1 MSNAKEVTPMR
12 AKHTDRQ
19 VPTEF
24 WLYFALVFIV
34 LLPIA
39 AVKGFL
45 RLVLP
50 IGGGDGDQRWFVGD
64 AWAAAWRITPQI
76 FSSV

>member
-1 MSNAKEVTPMR
+1 MSDAKEANAMR
-12 AKHTDRQ
+12 AKQADRQ

-24 WLYFALVFIV
+24 WLYFSLVFLV

-50 IGGGDGDQRWFVGD
+50 IGGGEGEQRWFIGD
-64 AWAAAWRITPQI
+64 AWATAWRITPQI